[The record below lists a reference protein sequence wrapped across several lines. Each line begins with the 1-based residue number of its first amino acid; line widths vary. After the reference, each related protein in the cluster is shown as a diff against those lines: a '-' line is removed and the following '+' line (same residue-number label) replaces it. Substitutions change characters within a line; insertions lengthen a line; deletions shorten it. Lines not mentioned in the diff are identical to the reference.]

1 MFHTFFPKPKFL
13 ALSAIIW
20 TAIAI
25 TFWYAVWKGVGTA
38 HGFPPMDE
46 DSKPVGLSY
55 FITPDAIWFYSYFI
69 ATLGLFCAFWQIY
82 GRECVWRLWSIWG
95 TAFILI
101 ITNFGVDVSLALN
114 RWRGPFYDL
123 IQKAL
128 SKPNVS
134 TVTTK
139 ELYDLLYQFFAIA
152 TVAVMVFVVLRFVV
166 SHYVFRW
173 RTAMN
178 NYYLQMWPRLRHIE
192 GASQRVQEDARDFA
206 TYVEDLGVSFV
217 TAFMTLVAFLPVL
230 YQLERYVKELP
241 LIGEISHPLIFAAI
255 FWSLFGT
262 ILLWLFGIRLPGLE
276 FKNQRVEAAFRK
288 ELVYGE
294 DHHDRAEPMTVK
306 ELYENVRRNYYRL
319 YLNYLYFN
327 VARGFYGQ
335 TDVIFASFILIPSIS
350 AAAFGFG
357 VMQQILTAFSEV
369 SNSFQYL
376 VNSWSDI
383 IKLISI
389 QKRLTAFEAQI
400 KDEPLPSIDQKF
412 KEAEAAGINPDA
424 AAEAST

>member
-1 MFHTFFPKPKFL
+1 MFHSFFPKPKLL
-13 ALSAIIW
+13 ALSAIVW
-20 TAIAI
+20 TAVVI
-25 TFWYAVWKGVGTA
+25 TFWYAFWKGLGA
-38 HGFPPMDE
+38 QFGMPPMDE
-46 DSKPVGLSY
+46 DKKPVGLAY

-69 ATLGLFCAFWQIY
+69 AALLLFCAFWQVY
-82 GRECVWRLWSIWG
+82 GRECEWRRWSLWG

-128 SKPNVS
+128 SKPGVS
-134 TVTTK
+134 TVPAWDI
-139 ELYDLLYQFFAIA
+139 YNLLFSFFQIA
-152 TVAVMVFVVLRFVV
+152 TVYVLMFVVLRFFV

-178 NYYLQMWPRLRHIE
+178 NYYLRMWQRLRHIE
-192 GASQRVQEDARDFA
+192 GASQRVQEDTRDFA
-206 TYVEDLGVSFV
+206 TYIEDLGVSFV

-230 YQLERYVKELP
+230 YQLEKYVKELP
-241 LIGEISHPLIFAAI
+241 FIGEFPHPLIFASI
-255 FWSLFGT
+255 FWSVFGT
-262 ILLWLFGIRLPGLE
+262 VLLWLFGIRLPGLE

-294 DHHDRAEPMTVK
+294 DQEHRAHPATVA
-306 ELYENVRRNYYRL
+306 ELYENVRRNYFRL

-357 VMQQILTAFSEV
+357 VWQQILNAFSEV

-376 VNSWSDI
+376 VNSWTDI

-389 QKRLTAFEAQI
+389 QKRLKAFEAQI
-400 KDEPLPSIDQKF
+400 RDEPLPMIDQKF
-412 KEAEAAGINPDA
+412 MEQQETDGETPPAI
-424 AAEAST
+424 